1 MPDVRHPQRRP
12 RRWSWS
18 RPSRGDSTLADFA
31 LTVVVRLLVAALV
44 ATPVAAGWAVTQ
56 TRVEAIVGIT
66 PVTFALQPARHS
78 EVRLG
83 IPGTIYLPVSRG
95 PFGVVATVDGPGEPG
110 VGAGDLASFVS
121 PGMLELYT
129 GLFHDPA
136 PAIATYVDLLR
147 RALLHRFLV
156 VDLLL
161 ALLGAAAWS
170 AIARSRPR
178 RPSVLQPLGRGRMTV
193 AVGSA
198 LVASLG
204 VGALQLQAGASA
216 GRSAEGRYEL
226 PVLDGTLAEGS
237 STNSPLLRLL
247 LGGAVPKVQSLVRRQ
262 EQRERAYRD
271 TAIAG
276 LSEQADA
283 ITGPR
288 AGETAVLMQSDMH
301 CNTTMI
307 RIQTEVADRL
317 GSRFGDEVPAL
328 MAVTGDL
335 TTNGTAA
342 EGGCI
347 VNEARIM
354 GRRPVA
360 AVTGNHE
367 SELSAEQMSA
377 AGVQVLTGS
386 TERVGG
392 VTVLGDGDP
401 SRSELFGDTSLRGD
415 ESEAGVGRRL
425 YEQARD
431 DKPQLVLVHEAYA
444 AEAFIG
450 TTGMTD
456 FLDGRGSTTEPYD
469 DGVRDLPAS
478 AVFYGHWHRS
488 IEPRVVWNDD
498 GTWTLVMELDTSGG
512 AIDTP
517 TIEHFSTPWSQPQQ
531 EASFPV
537 VFLDQDSGLVTGY
550 QLYRFDT
557 DGTATALPR
566 VDVGVAPDSTSDSN
580 ARCAL
585 DDC

>member
-1 MPDVRHPQRRP
+1 M
-12 RRWSWS
+12 
-18 RPSRGDSTLADFA
+18 A
-31 LTVVVRLLVAALV
+31 LIVTARLLVAALV
-44 ATPVAAGWAVTQ
+44 AAPVAAGWAVTQ
-56 TRVEAIVGIT
+56 TRVEATVGIT
-66 PVTFALQPARHS
+66 PVTFAVQPARHS

-110 VGAGDLASFVS
+110 VGDGDLASFVS

-136 PAIATYVDLLR
+136 SAIATYVDLLR
-147 RALLHRFLV
+147 RALVHRFLV

-178 RPSVLQPLGRGRMTV
+178 GPSGQQRLRRGPMAV

-204 VGALQLQAGASA
+204 LGALQLQAGASA
-216 GRSAEGRYEL
+216 SRSAEGRYEL
-226 PVLDGTLAEGS
+226 PVLDETLAAGS

-262 EQRERAYRD
+262 EQRERGYRD
-271 TAIAG
+271 AAIAG

-283 ITGPR
+283 MTGPR
-288 AGETAVLMQSDMH
+288 EGETAVLMQSDMH

-317 GSRFGDEVPAL
+317 GSRFGDGVPAL

-342 EGGCI
+342 EGGCL
-347 VNEARIM
+347 VDEARIL

-377 AGVQVLTGS
+377 AGMQVLTGS

-392 VTVLGDGDP
+392 VQVLGDGDP
-401 SRSELFGDTSLRGD
+401 SRSELFGDTRLRGD
-415 ESEAGVGRRL
+415 ESEAGLGERL
-425 YEQARD
+425 YERARD
-431 DKPQLVLVHEAYA
+431 DNPQLVLVHEAYA

-456 FLDGRGSTTEPYD
+456 FLDARGSTTEPSD

-517 TIEHFSTPWSQPQQ
+517 TIGHFSTPWSQPQQ

-550 QLYRFDT
+550 QPYRFDT
-557 DGTATALPR
+557 DGTATVLPR
-566 VDVGVAPDSTSDSN
+566 VDVGVAPDST
-580 ARCAL
+580 AACAP